1 MPKNPG
7 KKAKAAKSAPAEP
20 SFDQELQTIW
30 DQKDESPTS
39 RLLDASQLWA
49 SDECQEDFFVKVK
62 PFLDKFDSKKGAS
75 EAVAEDEL
83 IALYDEYVSKSEPA
97 LLEEVKELRSAGVL
111 SKVEAR
117 ALKEMSSAER
127 KRLLFVRILV
137 IAMEAEEDGDD
148 IGSDGDEAA
157 DGEGDVGGLDIDE
170 AFIAA
175 LTEEECAEKPQP
187 EDGAEESVATTGDL
201 VSWLCGLPTAE
212 LREMSEARGLE
223 SAGETTT
230 ARLPLVQGLLRGMLE
245 AEAGLSEDSEDDGE
259 EDDDD
264 DIEDDEDDDG
274 EDDDEEEED
283 DDEEEDKDEA
293 GPAAK
298 KSKVSSSGA
307 ADKKPGECKQQ

>member
-1 MPKNPG
+1 M
-7 KKAKAAKSAPAEP
+7 
-20 SFDQELQTIW
+20 
-30 DQKDESPTS
+30 
-39 RLLDASQLWA
+39 
-49 SDECQEDFFVKVK
+49 
-62 PFLDKFDSKKGAS
+62 
-75 EAVAEDEL
+75 
-83 IALYDEYVSKSEPA
+83 
-97 LLEEVKELRSAGVL
+97 
-111 SKVEAR
+111 EAR

-274 EDDDEEEED
+274 EDDDDDEED

-307 ADKKPGECKQQ
+307 ADEKPGECKQQ